1 MKVTIVRS
9 SKPGC
14 WILSVKASATKI
26 SPFLVHWRGRSA
38 RSRPRGR
45 TSGGAAARC
54 PTALLTGCDSTV
66 GGSAARS
73 NSALVRVIPRRNDE
87 GPQCRSVIPRRNAE
101 GSQCRAEI
109 PRELGMT
116 DSATEILRYAQDA
129 AGCAEIPRELGMTD
143 SATEILRSA
152 QDEAGCAEIPRELGM
167 TDSATEIL
175 RSAQDEA

>member
-38 RSRPRGR
+38 RRRPRGR

-87 GPQCRSVIPRRNAE
+87 GPQCR
-101 GSQCRAEI
+101 AEI

-116 DSATEILRYAQDA
+116 DSATEILRYAQD
-129 AGCAEIPRELGMTD
+129 
-143 SATEILRSA
+143 
-152 QDEAGCAEIPRELGM
+152 EAGCAEIPRELGM
-167 TDSATEIL
+167 QIARPRSFATL
-175 RSAQDEA
+175 RM